1 MLCTKYG
8 LSNPVIHSVPYF
20 QENSLFALHFH
31 ETTCNSMLRFFHLK
45 CPLTLSIC
53 KVDGC
58 RLQLYQNLTSSH
70 YSYTSKLEFPLHL
83 TATRNQDSVRTI
95 FKLYFFRRRSTFNSP
110 SSFLCL
116 FLQNSYRWWKEKT
129 DNEHQERLSRQ
140 LIGFN

>member
-20 QENSLFALHFH
+20 QENSLFALYFH
-31 ETTCNSMLRFFHLK
+31 VTTCNCMLRFFHLK

-53 KVDGC
+53 KVDDC

-83 TATRNQDSVRTI
+83 TATRN
-95 FKLYFFRRRSTFNSP
+95 
-110 SSFLCL
+110 
-116 FLQNSYRWWKEKT
+116 
-129 DNEHQERLSRQ
+129 
-140 LIGFN
+140 